1 MSIFSLPSNVS
12 SYTAEIGATQQ
23 LRRND
28 YVNVYSAVIDFAN
41 AAGNGNEAVAQMY

>member
-1 MSIFSLPSNVS
+1 MS

-23 LRRND
+23 QTRND

-41 AAGNGNEAVAQMY
+41 AAGNGNEVVS